1 MNLHKL
7 TLKSWPLKKPTC
19 SVTWWPSRSKTDI
32 LLSSCM
38 ATTEQPEEGPARIG
52 VVEVVEG
59 HGGDGSEAKA
69 LHCAWATDGYSVS
82 TVSL

>member
-1 MNLHKL
+1 
-7 TLKSWPLKKPTC
+7 
-19 SVTWWPSRSKTDI
+19 
-32 LLSSCM
+32 M

-82 TVSL
+82 TVYTVWGYRMGCPSAFLVLLTKWC